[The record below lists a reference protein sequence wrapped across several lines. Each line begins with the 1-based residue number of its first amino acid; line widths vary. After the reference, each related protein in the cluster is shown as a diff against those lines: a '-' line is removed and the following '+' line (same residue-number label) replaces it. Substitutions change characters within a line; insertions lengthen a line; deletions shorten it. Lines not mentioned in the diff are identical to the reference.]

1 MLSSSVPTIIATVGG
16 DENIVLKMSLN
27 CNNYKKRKEKKKS
40 DKHVIELMYWLARIC
55 IFLDGVNYTK
65 KTLLSTGISL
75 AYMTFPFF
83 FFFFWNY
90 VRNITFGTILYHNSP
105 HSEL

>member
-40 DKHVIELMYWLARIC
+40 DKHVIELMYWLVRIY
-55 IFLDGVNYTK
+55 IFLDGLILFSSHNQDSSFDNILE
-65 KTLLSTGISL
+65 KTFKQGD
-75 AYMTFPFF
+75 F
-83 FFFFWNY
+83 
-90 VRNITFGTILYHNSP
+90 
-105 HSEL
+105 EDK

>member
-40 DKHVIELMYWLARIC
+40 DKHVIELMYWLARIY
-55 IFLDGVNYTK
+55 IFLDRLILFSSHNQDSSFDNILE
-65 KTLLSTGISL
+65 KTFKQGD
-75 AYMTFPFF
+75 F
-83 FFFFWNY
+83 
-90 VRNITFGTILYHNSP
+90 
-105 HSEL
+105 EDK